1 MKNVLNI
8 ILPFLLLTPLATKA
22 QYTPHPSNIEA
33 RRQFEE
39 SRFGIFIHWGL
50 YAMLGQ
56 GEWAM
61 TTQGIDNK
69 EYAKLA
75 NAFYPHDFN
84 AQEWIEAIKNSGAR
98 YITFTSRHHD
108 GFSMWN
114 TKQSDYN
121 IINTPYG
128 KDIIKQLAQACHDN
142 GIKLHLYYS
151 HIDWTRD
158 DYPAGRVGKNTGKDP
173 AKANWPSYYQ
183 FMNNQL
189 TELLT
194 NYGPIG
200 CIWFDG
206 VWDHDQ
212 DTPAFNWQLEEQYR
226 LIHKLQPACLIGNNH
241 HETPYQ
247 GEDIQMFERD
257 LPGENKAGLSGQAIS
272 HLPLETCETM
282 NGMWGYRIYD
292 KNYKSVSQLVQLLV
306 RSAGKGAN
314 LLLNIGPQPD
324 GKLPQASLD
333 RLKGMGEW
341 LAKNGET
348 IYATQAGPYSNKNYV
363 STQRDNK
370 IWLHILNDSINNLT
384 LATSNKIK
392 SICDYQTKQPIEFK
406 KAKDS
411 ITIGN
416 FTPGNKTD
424 YIIEITVKK

>member
-1 MKNVLNI
+1 MKKTLSI
-8 ILPFLLLTPLATKA
+8 ILSLLLLTTIAANA
-22 QYTPHPSNIEA
+22 QYTPDPSNIEA

-84 AQEWIEAIKNSGAR
+84 AQEWVEAIKNSGAR

-108 GFSMWN
+108 GFSMWD

-121 IINTPYG
+121 ITNTPYG
-128 KDIIKQLAQACHDN
+128 KDIIKQLAQACHDK

-206 VWDHDQ
+206 VWDHDS
-212 DTPAFNWQLEEQYR
+212 DNPAFNWQLEEQYR

-241 HETPYQ
+241 HQTPYQ

-282 NGMWGYRIYD
+282 NGMWGFRIYD

-341 LAKNGET
+341 LSKNGET
-348 IYATQAGPYSNKNYV
+348 IYGTQAGPYSDKNYV

-370 IWLHILNDSINNLT
+370 IWLHVLNDSINNLT
-384 LATSNKIK
+384 LATTDKVK
-392 SICDYQTKQPIEFK
+392 SVCDYQTKQPLEFK

-411 ITIGN
+411 IAIGN
-416 FTPGNKTD
+416 FTPNNKTD

>member
-84 AQEWIEAIKNSGAR
+84 AQEWVEAIKNSGAR

-173 AKANWPSYYQ
+173 TKANWPSYYQ

-212 DTPAFNWQLEEQYR
+212 DNPAFNWQLEEQYR